1 MKKDQRDLL
10 LEFNAR
16 NVSFLIIG
24 GYAYSHY
31 TEPRATK
38 DLDVLI
44 ATTDENVQLVYEALV
59 NFGAPLDGVTA
70 RDFQQPKSWFQI
82 GVPPGRIDIVQSI
95 DAIDF
100 DSAWENSL
108 EGIIDDDI
116 PVRFISLEDLI
127 RNKLAVGRLRDLA
140 DVEDLRAA
148 VVANSKLTKPQGE

>member
-148 VVANSKLTKPQGE
+148 VVANSKLTKPEGE

>member
-16 NVSFLIIG
+16 NVRFLIVG

-31 TEPRATK
+31 AEPRATK
-38 DLDVLI
+38 DLDILI
-44 ATTDENVQLVYEALV
+44 ATTDENVQLVYQALAH
-59 NFGAPLDGVTA
+59 FGAPLACVTPQ
-70 RDFQQPKSWFQI
+70 DFQQPKSWFQI
-82 GVPPGRIDIVQSI
+82 GVPPSRVDIVQSI

-100 DSAWENSL
+100 DSAWENSI

-116 PVRFISLEDLI
+116 PVRYISLDDLI

-148 VVANSKLTKPQGE
+148 VAANSKTTESESQ